1 LFFHSQLLGVNTVV
15 YLVALAVILYT
26 GGRVLQRVSRLAGG
40 RKDPDPPSAAMLR
53 RCLTLGGIVAVL
65 SAVLWAVSG
74 FVFPAWMHYV
84 QGAASRLTPEHYS
97 HFIVSNL
104 LCGMIAATQ
113 TYYVVTFMCLRYC
126 YPWLLQARQA
136 DARDTGDL
144 ADLVRRGRIFLG
156 VTLSV
161 PFLALPAV
169 VLINFHRG
177 VIAGL
182 GGVGLVGCGVAYLL
196 DLAIRADAS
205 ALAAAI
211 NPSGDPLSV
220 GDTADSFL
228 SGTR

>member
-1 LFFHSQLLGVNTVV
+1 LGVNTVV
-15 YLVALAVILYT
+15 YIVALVVVLYT
-26 GGRVLQRVSRLAGG
+26 GGRLLQTVARLAGG
-40 RKDPDPPSAAMLR
+40 RKDLPPPSAFMMR

-65 SAVLWAVSG
+65 TAVLWTLSG
-74 FVFPAWMHYV
+74 FVFPAWMQYMH
-84 QGAASRLTPEHYS
+84 GAASRLTPEHYA

-104 LCGMIAATQ
+104 LCGMMAATQ

-126 YPWLLQARQA
+126 YPWLLHARPA
-136 DARDTGDL
+136 DARETADL

-169 VLINFHRG
+169 VLINFHRA

-182 GGVGLVGCGVAYLL
+182 GGVGLAACGVAYLL
-196 DLAIRADAS
+196 DLSIRADAS

-211 NPSGDPLSV
+211 NPSGDPLATE
-220 GDTADSFL
+220 TADSFL
-228 SGTR
+228 TGTR